1 MSKLLVL
8 YPTVRT
14 SVMNA
19 TIPMYDSSTK
29 RLLTIEA
36 QATVT
41 EEVGIDR
48 KFIVLSPDTYAQQCR
63 FHMANLEHVL

>member
-1 MSKLLVL
+1 
-8 YPTVRT
+8 
-14 SVMNA
+14 
-19 TIPMYDSSTK
+19 MYDSSTK

-48 KFIVLSPDTYAQQCR
+48 KFIVLSPDMYAQQCR